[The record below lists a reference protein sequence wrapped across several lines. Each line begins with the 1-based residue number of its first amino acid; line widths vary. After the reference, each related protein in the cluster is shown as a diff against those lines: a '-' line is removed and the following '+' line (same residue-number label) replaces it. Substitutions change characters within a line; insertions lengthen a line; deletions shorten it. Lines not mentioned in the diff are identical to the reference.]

1 MPQGFIDAN
10 PYATDDILSA
20 RKLDENLYEI
30 TMKNGDVE
38 IYDDI
43 LGGTR
48 RPFQGYY
55 TLDEAEQVWTRELGI
70 RLSDILR
77 ARKMTAKDLCQIT
90 GLSEASMSGYIH
102 GSKKLSAFALFK
114 ICKALEISIDYFAD
128 TIDIL

>member
-1 MPQGFIDAN
+1 MPQGFVDAN
-10 PYATDDILSA
+10 PYTTDDILRA

-48 RPFQGYY
+48 RPYQGHY
-55 TLDEAEQVWTRELGI
+55 TIDEAERVWTKELGI

-77 ARKMTAKDLCQIT
+77 VRKMTAKDLCKST
-90 GLSEASMSGYIH
+90 GLSEASVSGYIR
-102 GSKKLSAFALFK
+102 GNKKMSAFALFK
-114 ICKALEISIDYFAD
+114 ICKALGISIEYFTD
-128 TIDIL
+128 TIDIF